1 MAIWPVASGPPAGAA
16 RPGEKCLAHSR
27 GMAIGEHLNSLS
39 ANPVATMKRLRF
51 PSLLPSTGR
60 GGFPHCFTKE
70 VECFTL
76 GLVKDGGIRD
86 MNAIMGYGFMVF
98 AGGRTPAARARSLQ
112 RAIAFFAVNLEGR
125 RCFPE
130 IFRLEVPHKA
140 EIGADEQ
147 LPGAV
152 AIPVDHTGMSGVVPE
167 LEWLP
172 GRIEEQHFRTLPIA
186 AGSPSVSG
194 EPSPRLAASI
204 GRGKS
209 RFGGALRS
217 SYGFVISTEGWRALP
232 AQDYSDYRKANR
244 SCNADRLP
252 SKPP

>member
-1 MAIWPVASGPPAGAA
+1 M
-16 RPGEKCLAHSR
+16 
-27 GMAIGEHLNSLS
+27 
-39 ANPVATMKRLRF
+39 
-51 PSLLPSTGR
+51 
-60 GGFPHCFTKE
+60 
-70 VECFTL
+70 ECFTL

-152 AIPVDHTGMSGVVPE
+152 AIPVDHTGMSGVAPE
-167 LEWLP
+167 LEWLS

-232 AQDYSDYRKANR
+232 AQDYSAYRKANR

-252 SKPP
+252 SKPPANIGVQFFGQISLDSRSVGSGFLPLSIRRLAPLSDSIYRMRYFSVCDIICGESEHGHTRKRHRQAD